1 MIYIHYFDPELTT
14 WQQRQVTQ
22 LTNELRLSAPLWL
35 DLSEAS
41 SDEEQQ
47 VMQMLAIAPTIA
59 EDFTRQRHPPKFEAQ
74 ADFSL
79 LILRGYADADFTE
92 FTRSAQVNLLF
103 SRDIL
108 ISKVLCHEPQLAVL
122 LKPQLSTGINN
133 TVLEW
138 VKQLTLTVSGSY
150 LGKLLSFEDELSELE
165 DHMLRNGDDELMAS
179 MMRYRSVLRKVNRN
193 LAYQKDIF
201 ADAMYEVQHPLSG
214 HFTNTDLRDFY
225 EKFERLHSM
234 TDMYY
239 DQLSDLVHGY
249 MSTTSHQINERMKVL
264 TMVSTIFIPLTF
276 LAGVYGMNFHNMPEL
291 SFANGYFITLVIML
305 FIGLGSLA
313 WFKFKNW
320 W

>member
-1 MIYIHYFDPELTT
+1 MIHIHYFDPELAT
-14 WQQRQVTQ
+14 WQQRHVSQ
-22 LTNELRLSAPLWL
+22 LTSEHRLSAPIWL
-35 DLSEAS
+35 DLSHAS
-41 SDEEQQ
+41 SEEEQQ
-47 VMQMLAIAPTIA
+47 VMQKLAIAPTIA

-74 ADFSL
+74 ADYSL
-79 LILRGYADADFTE
+79 LILRGYADADFIE

-108 ISKVLCHEPQLAVL
+108 ISKVLCHTPELTELLTPQLA
-122 LKPQLSTGINN
+122 TTANT
-133 TVLEW
+133 TVLDW
-138 VKQLTLTVSGSY
+138 VKQLTLVVSGSY
-150 LGKLLSFEDELSELE
+150 LGKLLNFEDELSELE
-165 DHMLRNGDDELMAS
+165 DTMLHKGNDELMAS

-201 ADAMYEVQHPLSG
+201 ADAMYETDHPLAG
-214 HFTNTDLRDFY
+214 HFAISDLRDFY

-291 SFANGYFITLVIML
+291 AAVNGYFITLIVML
-305 FIGLGSLA
+305 LLGLGSLA
-313 WFKFKNW
+313 WFKFKHW

>member
-1 MIYIHYFDPELTT
+1 MIYIHYFDPELAA
-14 WQQRQVTQ
+14 WQQRQTQ
-22 LTNELRLSAPLWL
+22 QITNELRLSAPIWL
-35 DLSEAS
+35 DLSNAS
-41 SDEEQQ
+41 IDEEQH
-47 VMQMLAIAPTIA
+47 VMQILAIAPTVA

-74 ADFSL
+74 SDFSL
-79 LILRGYADADFTE
+79 LILRGYADPDFTE
-92 FTRSAQVNLLF
+92 ITRSAQVNLLF

-108 ISKVLCHEPQLAVL
+108 VSKVQCHEPQLANL
-122 LKPQLSTGINN
+122 LTPQLSAQGAVS
-133 TVLEW
+133 VLDW
-138 VKQLTLTVSGSY
+138 VKQLTLVVSGSY
-150 LGKLLSFEDELSELE
+150 LGKLLNFEEELSELE
-165 DHMLRNGDDELMAS
+165 DDMLHKGNDELMAT
-179 MMRYRSVLRKVNRN
+179 MMRNRSVLRKVNRN

-201 ADAMYEVQHPLSG
+201 AAAMYEEQHPLAG
-214 HFTNTDLRDFY
+214 HFSNTDLRDFY

-291 SFANGYFITLVIML
+291 GLQNGYFITLAIML
-305 FIGLGSLA
+305 LIGLGSLV

>member
-1 MIYIHYFDPELTT
+1 MITLCFFDHESTT
-14 WQQRQVTQ
+14 WQQRK
-22 LTNELRLSAPLWL
+22 LKALSDGFQFTSPIWI

-41 SDEEQQ
+41 SEEELH
-47 VMQMLAIAPTIA
+47 VMQKLAIAPTML

-74 ADFSL
+74 DDFSL
-79 LILRGYADADFTE
+79 LILRGYADPDFSELTE
-92 FTRSAQVNLLF
+92 SAQVNVLF

-108 ISKVLCHEPQLAVL
+108 ISKIQCHDPILASQLQPQLAE
-122 LKPQLSTGINN
+122 KKNA
-133 TVLEW
+133 TVSDW
-138 VKQLTLTVSGSY
+138 VKQVILAVSASY
-150 LGKLLSFEDELSELE
+150 LGKLLIFEDELSELE
-165 DHMLRNGDDELMAS
+165 DVMLQKGDDELMS
-179 MMRYRSVLRKVNRN
+179 TMMRYRSVLRKVSRN

-201 ADAMYEVQHPLSG
+201 AEASYEELHPMSKMFLS
-214 HFTNTDLRDFY
+214 TDVRDFY

-276 LAGVYGMNFHNMPEL
+276 IAGIYGMNFANMPEL
-291 SFANGYFITLVIML
+291 MYKNGYFIALIVM
-305 FIGLGSLA
+305 FFVGLGSLI

>member
-1 MIYIHYFDPELTT
+1 MIHIHYFDPELAT
-14 WQQRQVTQ
+14 WQQRHITQ
-22 LTNELRLSAPLWL
+22 LTSEHRLSAPIWV
-35 DLSEAS
+35 DLSHAS
-41 SDEEQQ
+41 NEEQQQ
-47 VMQMLAIAPTIA
+47 VMQKLAIAPTIA

-74 ADFSL
+74 ADYSL
-79 LILRGYADADFTE
+79 LILRGYADANFIE
-92 FTRSAQVNLLF
+92 LTRSAQVNLLF

-108 ISKVLCHEPQLAVL
+108 ISKVLCHNAELSTLLTPQLTTTAH
-122 LKPQLSTGINN
+122 N
-133 TVLEW
+133 TVLDW
-138 VKQLTLTVSGSY
+138 VKQLTLVVSGSY

-165 DHMLRNGDDELMAS
+165 DTMLQQGNDELMAS

-201 ADAMYEVQHPLSG
+201 ADAMYEANHPLAG
-214 HFTNTDLRDFY
+214 HFATSDLRDFY

-234 TDMYY
+234 TEMYY

-291 SFANGYFITLVIML
+291 AFANGYFIVIAIML
-305 FIGLGSLA
+305 GLGLGSLA
-313 WFKFKNW
+313 WFKFKKW

>member
-1 MIYIHYFDPELTT
+1 MIHIHYFDPELAT
-14 WQQRQVTQ
+14 WQQRHVSQ
-22 LTNELRLSAPLWL
+22 LTSEHRLSAPIWL
-35 DLSEAS
+35 DLSHAS
-41 SDEEQQ
+41 NDEEQQ
-47 VMQMLAIAPTIA
+47 VMQKLAIAPTIA

-74 ADFSL
+74 ADYSL
-79 LILRGYADADFTE
+79 LILRGYADADFIE

-108 ISKVLCHEPQLAVL
+108 ISKVLCHNAELTEL
-122 LKPQLSTGINN
+122 LKPQLTTTANN
-133 TVLEW
+133 TVLDW
-138 VKQLTLTVSGSY
+138 VKQLTLVVSGSY
-150 LGKLLSFEDELSELE
+150 LGKLLNFEDELSELE
-165 DHMLRNGDDELMAS
+165 DTMLHKGNDELMAS

-201 ADAMYEVQHPLSG
+201 ADAMYEAEHPLAG
-214 HFTNTDLRDFY
+214 HFATTDLRDFY

-291 SFANGYFITLVIML
+291 AAVNGYFITLIVML
-305 FIGLGSLA
+305 LLGLGSLV

>member
-1 MIYIHYFDPELTT
+1 MIDIYYFDPELAN
-14 WQQRQVTQ
+14 WQQRRVSQ
-22 LTNELRLSAPLWL
+22 LTNELRLSAPIWL
-35 DLSEAS
+35 DLSHAS
-41 SDEEQQ
+41 NDEEQL
-47 VMQMLAIAPTIA
+47 VMQQLAIAPTIA

-74 ADFSL
+74 ANFSL

-92 FTRSAQVNLLF
+92 FSRSAQVNLLF
-103 SRDIL
+103 SNDIL
-108 ISKVLCHEPQLAVL
+108 VSKVLCHEPQLANL
-122 LKPQLSTGINN
+122 LKPQLSTPI
-133 TVLEW
+133 TASVLEW
-138 VKQLTLTVSGSY
+138 VKQLTLAVSGSY
-150 LGKLLSFEDELSELE
+150 LGKLLSFEEELSELE
-165 DHMLRNGDDELMAS
+165 DHMLNKGNDELMAT

-201 ADAMYEVQHPLSG
+201 AEALYETQHPLAK
-214 HFTNTDLRDFY
+214 HFANADLRDFY

-291 SFANGYFITLVIML
+291 EFPNGYFIVILLML
-305 FIGLGSLA
+305 GIGLGSLA